1 MPTTRDELRV
11 QVGKQ
16 SSFATGV
23 TPTAALRGVTS
34 FKITPDQENKV
45 LTDMQLSMAGG
56 DTAVITMN
64 GGGGSME
71 GWASYEDIPYVLDG
85 LMGEA
90 TPVFTTV
97 YTRSYAAPVTTSGI
111 VAPRISSFVHGDAT
125 VGGYQLVGGI
135 PTELTLKM
143 TPKTEVTYTCP
154 LIGAATAADAL
165 ESLTTRTV
173 TPIMAGDV
181 ASIYMDAWAGTM
193 GGTALTKC
201 YLRNLELNV
210 KNKRTLRYCVGSLT
224 ASDHVTQPWEGT
236 LQLLLEWNATS
247 KAVIDEMVGGTAA
260 KRQIEVN
267 WVNGTKSLKLQF
279 CGVVQGKPEIFND
292 DDGVVS
298 VRLTLERLYHGTF
311 ANRLKFVSVNSIS
324 ALP

>member
-1 MPTTRDELRV
+1 MPTTKDELRV

-16 SSFATGV
+16 SAFATGV
-23 TPTAALRGVTS
+23 VPTAALRGVTG
-34 FKITPDQENKV
+34 FKVIPDQENKV

-56 DTAVITMN
+56 DTAVIASN
-64 GGGGSME
+64 GGSGSME

-97 YTRSYAAPVTTSGI
+97 YTRSYAAPITTAGI
-111 VAPRISSFVHGDAT
+111 VAPRLSSFVHGDSS
-125 VGGYQLVGGI
+125 VGAYQLIGGM

-143 TPKTEVTYTCP
+143 APKMEVTYTCP
-154 LIGAATAADAL
+154 LIGSTVAADTL
-165 ESLTTRTV
+165 ETLTTRTV

-181 ASIYMDAWAGTM
+181 ATVFLDPWAGTM

-210 KNKRTLRYCVGSLT
+210 KNNRTLRYCIGSLT
-224 ASDHVTQPWEGT
+224 ASDHVTKPWDGT
-236 LQLLLEWNATS
+236 LQMLLEWNSTS
-247 KAVIDEMVGGTAA
+247 KAVIDELVGGTAA
-260 KRQIEVN
+260 KRQVEVN

-279 CGVVQGKPEIFND
+279 CGVVQGKPEIFDD

-311 ANRLKFVSVNSIS
+311 ANWLKFVSVNSVS
-324 ALP
+324 TLP